1 MYNIHI
7 FLIFAALFLFKL
19 NTNKRSISIEM
30 SDENNN
36 DDIPEEVEAP
46 DVVACVESYS
56 KQENDLSQLDD

>member
-1 MYNIHI
+1 
-7 FLIFAALFLFKL
+7 
-19 NTNKRSISIEM
+19 M